1 MDKIPFYN
9 LLNMLLVGI
18 VTIIGTIPI
27 SPYIFGVNWRM
38 TQAVINNDTITTSLF
53 FALAYMI
60 GLVVNRVS
68 SILIENILKTE
79 KDVKERCLISRILCF
94 QWRPYESYVNAEKTD
109 KSLKILTREY
119 ALSRNMLA
127 AFLVLT
133 VIAITCNNLILIITY
148 MCISLLFYLSLRKHV
163 SKIVR
168 RIDQCINSLP
178 PTQHN

>member
-38 TQAVINNDTITTSLF
+38 IQAVINNDAITTSLF

-60 GLVVNRVS
+60 GLVVNRIS

-94 QWRPYESYVNAEKTD
+94 RWRPYESYVTAEKMD
-109 KSLKILTREY
+109 KSLKIRTREY

-133 VIAITCNNLILIITY
+133 VIATIYNNITLTITY
-148 MCISLLFYLSLRKHV
+148 MGISLLFYLSLRKHV

-168 RIDQCINSLP
+168 RIDQCINNLS
-178 PTQHN
+178 PTQHQ